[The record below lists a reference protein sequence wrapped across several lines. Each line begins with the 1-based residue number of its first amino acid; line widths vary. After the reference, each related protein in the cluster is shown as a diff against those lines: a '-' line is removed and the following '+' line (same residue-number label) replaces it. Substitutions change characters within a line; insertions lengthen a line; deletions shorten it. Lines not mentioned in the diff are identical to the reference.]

1 MILLF
6 DLLSRLP
13 LRLLHALGAAFGWA
27 VYLLSGRYA
36 ARLRENLRG
45 SGLAHNEV
53 EYRALLHANIRESG
67 KGVLELP
74 WLWRRALSQ
83 VIDSVRA
90 CHGLAEVDAARADG
104 RGVIILTPHLGC
116 FEVASLYLGMRMPL
130 TIMYRPPRW
139 RSLDRLMHMG
149 RARGQVQLVGA
160 DLGGVRQMFKT
171 LKQGGVIGVLPD
183 QAPGNGEGGWAP
195 FFGRPAYTMTLI
207 GRLVGISGA
216 SVFMCVGERLPRGAG
231 YELHFLPLTFDPA
244 ASIPQQ
250 MNVALEQAIRRL
262 PAQYL
267 WSYNRY
273 KVPRGAT
280 PPPDC
285 KSEA

>member
-6 DLLSRLP
+6 DLLARLP
-13 LRLLHALGAAFGWA
+13 LRLLHALGGPFGWA
-27 VYLLSGRYA
+27 VYLLSRRYA
-36 ARLRENLRG
+36 SRLRENLRG
-45 SGLAHNEV
+45 SGLARNKA

-74 WLWRRALSQ
+74 WLWRCPLPQ
-83 VIDSVRA
+83 VVDSVRA
-90 CHGLAEVDAARADG
+90 CHGLAELDAARAG
-104 RGVIILTPHLGC
+104 GQGVIILTPHLGC
-116 FEVASLYLGMRMPL
+116 FEVASLYLGARMPL

-139 RSLDRLMHMG
+139 ESLDRLMHMG

-183 QAPGNGEGGWAP
+183 QAPGNGEGEWAP

-216 SVFMCVGERLPRGAG
+216 SVFMCVGERLPHGEG
-231 YELHFLPLTFDPA
+231 YELHFLPLAFDPA

-250 MNVALEQAIRRL
+250 MNAALEQAIRRL

-273 KVPRGAT
+273 KVPRGAN
-280 PPPDC
+280 PPPDR
-285 KSEA
+285 EA

>member
-6 DLLSRLP
+6 DLLARLP
-13 LRLLHALGAAFGWA
+13 LRLLHALGGPFGWA
-27 VYLLSGRYA
+27 VYLLSRRYA

-45 SGLAHNEV
+45 SGLARNEA

-74 WLWRRALSQ
+74 WLWRRPLPQ
-83 VIDSVRA
+83 VVDSVRA
-90 CHGLAEVDAARADG
+90 CHGLAELDAARAG
-104 RGVIILTPHLGC
+104 GQGVIILTPHLGC
-116 FEVASLYLGMRMPL
+116 FEVASLYLGARMPL

-139 RSLDRLMHMG
+139 ESLDRLMHMG

-183 QAPGNGEGGWAP
+183 QAPGNGEGEWAP

-216 SVFMCVGERLPRGAG
+216 SVFMCVGERRPHGEG
-231 YELHFLPLTFDPA
+231 YELHFLPLAFDPA

-250 MNVALEQAIRRL
+250 MNAALEQAIRRL

-273 KVPRGAT
+273 KVPRGAN
-280 PPPDC
+280 PPPDS
-285 KSEA
+285 KGVA